1 MCFDRPLQ
9 PPALEEL
16 LKPVLEA
23 PTLQQALGGTH
34 RSVSV
39 HHAQECGGSVV
50 QFANHTI
57 DGVLHV
63 SLKVP
68 REFILIHRRIV
79 APHTDARVPAHG
91 CRVPGWERVWLTGRV
106 DILTDFD
113 AFMRGLAQHRLVF
126 HSEADF
132 QLALAWRLQA
142 ELPHAAVRLETRPR
156 PGIHL
161 DLLCTVAEHPIAI
174 ELKYLTAVWSER
186 INDEQFDLLPQG
198 AQDIRAY
205 DCVKDVKR
213 VEQFVSTVAGGAGL
227 VLVLTNDPAYWRA
240 VSHGRQTNADAF
252 RLREGSTLTGKPG
265 MGFEHRRWHDA
276 RTRESTGIARYLYL
290 SVAGLLFDRW
300 KEWHVPLSPA
310 RREANPSGHPE

>member
-91 CRVPGWERVWLTGRV
+91 CRVPGRERVWLTGRV

-113 AFMRGLAQHRLVF
+113 AFMRGLAQHRPVF

-142 ELPHAAVRLETRPR
+142 ELPHAEVRLETRPR

-161 DLLCTVAEHPIAI
+161 DLL
-174 ELKYLTAVWSER
+174 
-186 INDEQFDLLPQG
+186 NDEQFDLLPQG

-205 DCVKDVKR
+205 DCVKDVER
-213 VEQFVSTVAGGAGL
+213 VEQFVSTVPDGAGI
-227 VLVLTNDPAYWRA
+227 VLVLTNDPTYWRA
-240 VSHGRQTNADAF
+240 ASHGRQTNADAF
-252 RLREGSTLTGKPG
+252 RLREGSTLTESRAWGPNTGAGTMRGREKALALLGTYTCQWQDYSSIGGKNG
-265 MGFEHRRWHDA
+265 RF
-276 RTRESTGIARYLYL
+276 RYLPL
-290 SVAGLLFDRW
+290 VVKPTLRATPSDGAGAGQPDALLT
-300 KEWHVPLSPA
+300 
-310 RREANPSGHPE
+310 PS